1 MRESFIAQRLPSA
14 AERHDRQPGER
25 SVLLRSLLMTLSC
38 LNHGRR
44 LPRPIS
50 ASRSELRHRRSRDA
64 PTPCGP
70 TTRRTDTG
78 WSGDS
83 TGLPTKMISKKRL
96 EIYSPW
102 HMSRSDPF
110 WPQSHRAHPLT
121 PVSPPMPLTNHFSV
135 NANRASRGTTTIA
148 LAAITKPQF
157 VP

>member
-1 MRESFIAQRLPSA
+1 MRANDTSDRHRL
-14 AERHDRQPGER
+14 
-25 SVLLRSLLMTLSC
+25 V
-38 LNHGRR
+38 RR
-44 LPRPIS
+44 L
-50 ASRSELRHRRSRDA
+50 D
-64 PTPCGP
+64 GP
-70 TTRRTDTG
+70 TYQDN
-78 WSGDS
+78 
-83 TGLPTKMISKKRL
+83 LQKRL
-96 EIYSPW
+96 EICSPW

>member
-1 MRESFIAQRLPSA
+1 MRESFIDQRCPSA
-14 AERHDRQPGER
+14 AKRHSRQPGER

-38 LNHGRR
+38 LNYGRR

-50 ASRSELRHRRSRDA
+50 ASRSELRHRRGRDA
-64 PTPCGP
+64 PRHAGQRHVGQTPAGQAA
-70 TTRRTDTG
+70 RWAYYQDN
-78 WSGDS
+78 
-83 TGLPTKMISKKRL
+83 LQKRL
-96 EIYSPW
+96 EICSPW